1 MLSDAPARGLVL
13 VDATLPAVVSF
24 GVCILGR
31 LYRGGHVLL
40 EQRDV
45 GAGRWAI
52 TTLQLD
58 FTGRV
63 LLLKSITIDSL
74 SRATD
79 FRRMPDDLTL
89 EQGLAPLVTKGQT
102 TSSR

>member
-1 MLSDAPARGLVL
+1 MREVNVGWGVRGGLH
-13 VDATLPAVVSF
+13 
-24 GVCILGR
+24 
-31 LYRGGHVLL
+31 RGGHFLL
-40 EQRDV
+40 EQRDG

-52 TTLQLD
+52 TSLQLD

-63 LLLKSITIDSL
+63 LLLKSITIASL

-89 EQGLAPLVTKGQT
+89 EQGLARLVTEGQT